1 MGLSFLVQSYD
12 CAMKLLR
19 YEKVLTPRHRHSAM
33 EQRFDADFQIVDR
46 QNVKK
51 MNERYLR

>member
-1 MGLSFLVQSYD
+1 MLSIEAT
-12 CAMKLLR
+12 AMFAEFR
-19 YEKVLTPRHRHSAM
+19 PTHEKVLTPRHRHSAM